1 MRIRDD
7 GEPVWQGRATQPF
20 QLVLEGGAMRNVF
33 TSGVVDFF
41 LDQGLLAE
49 STIGTS
55 AGAVCGYNYASG
67 AVGRTAYCDLRYRSD
82 WRFMSLRSKLVTG
95 DYVGAR
101 FIYDVIPNDI
111 EHYDAGWFIHSP
123 MQLISVACN
132 LDTGKA
138 DYHRFGKTG
147 DVERGAKYLQA
158 STAVPFVNRAVHV
171 DGKRLLDGGVCDS
184 VPFRLGRQR
193 YAGRQ
198 VIVLTRHRGFVQREQ
213 PYQVK
218 LARVRYAAYPHFVD
232 KLASWPKRYN
242 MQMQE
247 IERMHDA
254 GEVFAI
260 WPDHDM
266 GVRMAE
272 RNPDKMLAA
281 YEMGLACAARQWS
294 ALRHYLG
301 M

>member
-1 MRIRDD
+1 MQARDD
-7 GEPVWQGRATQPF
+7 KGPVWLGHSTQPF

-49 STIGTS
+49 SVIGTS

-67 AVGRTAYCDLRYRSD
+67 AVGRTMYCDLKYCSD

-95 DYVGAR
+95 DYVGTR

-111 EHYDAGWFIHSP
+111 EHYDVGWFLHSP
-123 MQLISVACN
+123 VQLISVACD
-132 LDTGKA
+132 LETGRA

-147 DVERGAKYLQA
+147 DVEKGAKYLQA

-184 VPFRLGRQR
+184 VPFRLGRRR

-198 VIVLTRHRGFVQREQ
+198 VIVLTRHRGFMQREQ
-213 PYQVK
+213 PYHAK
-218 LARVRYAAYPHFVD
+218 LARVRYAAYPRFVA
-232 KLASWPKRYN
+232 KLASWPERYN

-247 IERMHDA
+247 IERMHDD
-254 GEVFAI
+254 GEAFAI

-266 GVRMAE
+266 GVRMVE
-272 RNPDKMLAA
+272 RDRNKMLAI
-281 YEMGLACAARQWS
+281 YEMGLACAARQWP